1 MSGVTVIPRAELPWS
16 SIAHELVGTDHGIG
30 ITVLLVDAPPGRGP
44 ALHTHPY
51 EELLIVLEGRAR
63 LIGEQER
70 EVGAGDVVIIPAGEP
85 HGFVNVGAGP
95 LRQVDIHVS
104 PGFATE
110 WLNKG

>member
-1 MSGVTVIPRAELPWS
+1 M
-16 SIAHELVGTDHGIG
+16 
-30 ITVLLVDAPPGRGP
+30 DAPPGRGP

-63 LIGEQER
+63 LIGGQER

-85 HGFVNVGAGP
+85 HGFVNVGEGP

-104 PGFATE
+104 PDFATE
-110 WLNKG
+110 WLNNG